1 MQENNTN
8 TTTASAPS
16 AQNAKGGFASFFIH
30 RPVLTI
36 MASLALIIVGLMSY
50 SSMGV
55 GMYPNVEVPYVLV
68 QTTLAGASP
77 EEMETSVSKVI
88 EESVNQ
94 IEGIDELKSQ
104 SMEGTSLV
112 VIKFD
117 LEKDG
122 DVAAQEVRDKV
133 DLVKNDLPD
142 GTDAPVILKLDMDAM
157 PVLNVVVSGDRD
169 IIDLTEVAKKQVK
182 ENIENIRGVG
192 SVNIVGGREREI
204 HIIVNPFKLYSLG
217 LPISKVKEAIQKQNV
232 EMPAAA

>member
-117 LEKDG
+117 LEKT
-122 DVAAQEVRDKV
+122 ATSPRRKYATKW
-133 DLVKNDLPD
+133 
-142 GTDAPVILKLDMDAM
+142 TWLKTTC
-157 PVLNVVVSGDRD
+157 P
-169 IIDLTEVAKKQVK
+169 TE
-182 ENIENIRGVG
+182 
-192 SVNIVGGREREI
+192 
-204 HIIVNPFKLYSLG
+204 PTPPLF
-217 LPISKVKEAIQKQNV
+217 
-232 EMPAAA
+232 

>member
-142 GTDAPVILKLDMDAM
+142 GTDAPVILKQSACR
-157 PVLNVVVSGDRD
+157 S
-169 IIDLTEVAKKQVK
+169 E
-182 ENIENIRGVG
+182 
-192 SVNIVGGREREI
+192 
-204 HIIVNPFKLYSLG
+204 FF
-217 LPISKVKEAIQKQNV
+217 
-232 EMPAAA
+232 